1 MICGMVAVF
10 RRLIAYGCRGRDVD
24 SDNPEGRVSSCDAF
38 RDDTAPTLRS
48 GTDEGDPDRLSAD
61 KDHVVLL
68 PRSID
73 SAIDSGTDDNDT
85 GDAGVDRDSD
95 IDEVDTDGEL
105 DREGDSKNALCRMG
119 VIGAEAVSVPLGCP
133 SSGGSVRT

>member
-24 SDNPEGRVSSCDAF
+24 SDNPEGRFSSCDAF

-48 GTDEGDPDRLSAD
+48 GPDEGDPDRLSAD

-85 GDAGVDRDSD
+85 GDAGVDRERD
-95 IDEVDTDGEL
+95 IDEVETDGEL
-105 DREGDSKNALCRMG
+105 DREGDSKNALCRIG
-119 VIGAEAVSVPLGCP
+119 VTGVEAASIPLDWP
-133 SSGGSVRT
+133 SSCGFV